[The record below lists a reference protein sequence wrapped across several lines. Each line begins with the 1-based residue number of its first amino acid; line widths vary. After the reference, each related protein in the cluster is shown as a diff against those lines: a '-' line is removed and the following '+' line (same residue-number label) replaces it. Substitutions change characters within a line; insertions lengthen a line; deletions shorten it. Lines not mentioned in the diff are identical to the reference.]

1 MSQPHPPGGIRAL
14 QAATILASTAA
25 GVGNASLSLFVI
37 PRLLESPTPLMLRQW
52 KNMHALT
59 HLIFPPPII
68 LSGLAYFYLAYATRS
83 RLYAVA
89 GAFCAAA
96 TPWTWTLMMPLN
108 RKLLARAEAVRGLE
122 GGDVEVAD
130 AEGAKKLVDDWGT
143 FNLPR
148 GLSVFAAGV
157 VGLFATLF

>member
-59 HLIFPPPII
+59 HLIFPPPIV

-83 RLYAVA
+83 RLYALA
-89 GAFCAAA
+89 GALCAGA

-108 RKLLARAEAVRGLE
+108 RKLLRRAEDLHGL
-122 GGDVEVAD
+122 GADVEVAD
-130 AEGAKKLVDDWGT
+130 AEGAKKLVDDWGI

-157 VGLFATLF
+157 VGVCATLL